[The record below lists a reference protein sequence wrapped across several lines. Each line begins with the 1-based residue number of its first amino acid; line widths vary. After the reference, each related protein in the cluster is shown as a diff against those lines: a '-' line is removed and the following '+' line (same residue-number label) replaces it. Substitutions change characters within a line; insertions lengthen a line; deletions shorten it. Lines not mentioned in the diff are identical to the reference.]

1 MNCRRMLPLSLK
13 SFFTDLVRRCRRVR
27 TAVVQDA
34 ETHSIYAN
42 IYCARCNNVTIQ
54 TSCESMNVI
63 YDSAV
68 STTSTTAVPES
79 VSESE
84 IESETTSSTTST
96 STTTMT
102 TTTDEDDAEEVTG
115 ENCMMC

>member
-1 MNCRRMLPLSLK
+1 M
-13 SFFTDLVRRCRRVR
+13 
-27 TAVVQDA
+27 VQDA

-42 IYCARCNNVTIQ
+42 VYCAQCNNVTIQ

-68 STTSTTAVPES
+68 STTSTTAVLES

-84 IESETTSSTTST
+84 TESESTSSPTST